1 MNGQL
6 VRFCQE
12 NHNLVAFISHAAD
25 QRQCSNALVLIPGL
39 TDGFLSLP
47 YSGPLSLAL
56 HQADYS
62 LVLVNLSSSWSQYGF
77 RSLSSDSRELG
88 KLVAFLK
95 TLDFK
100 KIVLLGHSTGA
111 QDLLYFLRYSESE
124 VTNLVNGII
133 LQGAV
138 SDREGL
144 YGEEI
149 GLMIHEAKELLA
161 EGKGDTIL
169 SWKLHNAPITA
180 YR

>member
-6 VRFCQE
+6 VRFCPE
-12 NHNLVAFISHAAD
+12 HHHLVAFISHSAD
-25 QRQCSNALVLIPGL
+25 QRQCSNALVLIVGL
-39 TDGFLSLP
+39 GDGFLSLA
-47 YSGPLSLAL
+47 YTEPLSLAL
-56 HQADYS
+56 HRAHFS

-77 RSLSSDSRELG
+77 RSLSSDARELG

-95 TLDFK
+95 TLGFG

-111 QDLLYFLRYSESE
+111 QDVLYFLRYSESE
-124 VTNLVNGII
+124 VTGLVNGII

-144 YGEEI
+144 CGEEI
-149 GLMIHEAKELLA
+149 GPMIDEAKELLA
-161 EGKGDTIL
+161 EGKGDAIL
-169 SWKLHNAPITA
+169 SRRLGNVPITA